1 VEEVGAADD
10 QVDEEGREEGE
21 VATGGEGEPE
31 PACAAAEAPLGAQPD
46 GDAVRD
52 EHAAEAG
59 AVVRDERDQAVV
71 GEGQLRGGGAH
82 EVEVGRHEDVGAA
95 DEGDHSTGAGQADAN
110 QDEEGNSP
118 TNLRV
123 QDDN

>member
-1 VEEVGAADD
+1 
-10 QVDEEGREEGE
+10 
-21 VATGGEGEPE
+21 
-31 PACAAAEAPLGAQPD
+31 
-46 GDAVRD
+46 
-52 EHAAEAG
+52 
-59 AVVRDERDQAVV
+59 
-71 GEGQLRGGGAH
+71 LRGGGAH